1 MNTEVT
7 TDKIRFEIALTK
19 DDFNDLRDLAI
30 ADKRSTKN
38 YIELIVER
46 HLYKARAKLVAKKP
60 KND

>member
-38 YIELIVER
+38 YIELIIEK
-46 HLYKARAKLVAKKP
+46 HLAKIRAKKQKQ
-60 KND
+60 